1 MIRRKSGET
10 RTEAIK
16 REHSLLKKRFKSKA
30 VSNNPKV
37 KIRTP
42 LGITKDYQRAIIK
55 TLLIA
60 KEEIEI
66 QVVPY
71 LPQLQAE
78 FESMR
83 PKLDSE
89 RLDNDF
95 NVAGKVTGIFNSVRL
110 AVAKKASDYAV
121 NAIVEGFANA
131 INTWNKKEVLAAF
144 KSGMGIDLFQGEPYL
159 KEELNV
165 WATQNVNLVKDVSTQ
180 FINQSEQLVLDGL
193 RRGVRS
199 EQIGK
204 RILQTTDLDK
214 GRFKTAETRAKII
227 GRDQVS
233 KLNGTLNRLR
243 QTGAGVQSYIWRTV
257 GDARVRDTHA
267 SNNGK
272 EFSWREGWEGLHPGD
287 DYNCRCFA
295 EPLFNTIAGLEDFKF

>member
-1 MIRRKSGET
+1 MTLNQKRLDSIRRE
-10 RTEAIK
+10 RF
-16 REHSLLKKRFKSKA
+16 LLEKRFKSKA

-37 KIRTP
+37 RIRTP

-55 TLLIA
+55 TLKIA

-71 LPQLQAE
+71 LSTLQSQ
-78 FESMR
+78 FESTR
-83 PKLDSE
+83 PNLDAH
-89 RLDNDF
+89 LDNDF
-95 NVAGKVTGIFNSVRL
+95 MVAEKVTGIFNAVRL

-121 NAIVEGFANA
+121 NAIVESFANA
-131 INTWNKKEVLAAF
+131 INIWNKKEVLSAF
-144 KSGMGIDLFQGEPYL
+144 KQGMGIDLFKGETFL
-159 KEELNV
+159 KEELNL
-165 WATQNVNLVKDVSTQ
+165 WAIQNVNLVKDVSVQ

-193 RRGVRS
+193 RRGIRS

-214 GRFKTAETRAKII
+214 GRYKTAETRAKII

-243 QTGAGVQSYIWRTV
+243 QTETGVTKYVWRTV

-272 EFSWREGWEGLHPGD
+272 EFTWREGWEGLHPGD

-295 EPLFNTIAGLEDFKF
+295 EPIFTSIKGLEDFKF